1 MEQKKFYWTA
11 TSNDGSLEIGK
22 DECFATEQQCYENM
36 RSWILEYAN
45 NLADYYDFHDGS
57 WDEENPSIKVSF
69 SFSEKEIVCK
79 CFRTIYTFTMHE
91 KTAKDLV
98 QLDEHQSDLVRQIG
112 ELIEEA
118 QESGVAFIH
127 DADGGFYTAL
137 NTKEIEEWQLEE
149 HDPNWNGGKE
159 AVNIGDLTA
168 VSKDFITSF
177 EGSILVKV

>member
-11 TSNDGSLEIGK
+11 TSNDGSLEFGK
-22 DECFATEQQCYENM
+22 SECFATAQECYENM
-36 RSWILEYAN
+36 RNEALENAKY
-45 NLADYYDFHDGS
+45 LAEYYDFHDGS
-57 WDEENPSIKVSF
+57 WDEENPRINVSF

-98 QLDEHQSDLVRQIG
+98 QLDEHQSDLVRRIG
-112 ELIEEA
+112 ELIKEA
-118 QESGVAFIH
+118 QESGVAFVH

-137 NTKEIEEWQLEE
+137 NTNEIEEWQLEE

-159 AVNIGDLTA
+159 VVYIEDLTA

-177 EGSILVKV
+177 EGAILVKV